1 MLGAGMEDARA
12 SAPRLSDGFY
22 SPRSTGAMLQRR
34 NKMTILKISEKTNVR
49 SDLSD
54 LAGKIRSVD
63 YCQMRYKTNT
73 DFSKYME
80 VTILSIRN

>member
-1 MLGAGMEDARA
+1 
-12 SAPRLSDGFY
+12 
-22 SPRSTGAMLQRR
+22 
-34 NKMTILKISEKTNVR
+34 MTILKISEKTNVR

-73 DFSKYME
+73 DLSKYME